1 MLYCIKGFGM
11 GNKKTQNKIISLSA
25 LTNEQ
30 KSAPTQLKCGRVN
43 IEQLS
48 NKNCQL
54 NSIHKVNN
62 NTRTSTEN
70 TRKITD

>member
-43 IEQLS
+43 IE
-48 NKNCQL
+48 
-54 NSIHKVNN
+54 
-62 NTRTSTEN
+62 
-70 TRKITD
+70 